1 MEELIVSIKIYTD
14 SASDLPLN
22 IVKENDIGLVCLTV
36 NIKGEFL
43 EDDLG
48 QTIKYD
54 DFYKSLRE
62 GELTSTAQVN
72 VFTFEEAFK
81 KELEK
86 GNDII
91 YISLASELSGTYNSA
106 RIARENLLESYKD
119 RRIEVIDSKG
129 VTLGQGLL
137 VYYANELKKSGKN
150 IDEIVKWIVDNRT
163 KVEYAIILDDLQHLK
178 RGGRISGTTAA
189 IGGLLGV
196 KPTLKVTKEGRV
208 VPGVKLKGRK
218 KAINYLL
225 NEIEEKAV
233 NLEEQIVFI
242 AHSDCEEDAN
252 ALREKVIERY
262 KFKDV
267 ILNNIGPVIGT
278 HAGPDALAV
287 IFIGN
292 ERE

>member
-1 MEELIVSIKIYTD
+1 MSIKIFTD

-36 NIKGEFL
+36 NI
-43 EDDLG
+43 
-48 QTIKYD
+48 
-54 DFYKSLRE
+54 
-62 GELTSTAQVN
+62 
-72 VFTFEEAFK
+72 
-81 KELEK
+81 
-86 GNDII
+86 
-91 YISLASELSGTYNSA
+91 
-106 RIARENLLESYKD
+106 KD

-163 KVEYAIILDDLQHLK
+163 KVQYAIILDDLQHLK

-196 KPTLKVTKEGRV
+196 KPTLKLTKEGRV

-242 AHSDCEEDAN
+242 AHSDCKEDAN
-252 ALREKVIERY
+252 ALREKVTERY

-278 HAGPDALAV
+278 HTGPDALAV

-292 ERE
+292 ERD

>member
-1 MEELIVSIKIYTD
+1 MSIKIYTD

-106 RIARENLLESYKD
+106 RIARENLLELYKD
-119 RRIEVIDSKG
+119 RKIEVIDSKG

-150 IDEIVKWIVDNRT
+150 INEIVKWIVDNRT
-163 KVEYAIILDDLQHLK
+163 KVQYAIILDDLQHLK
-178 RGGRISGTTAA
+178 RGGRISGTTAV

-252 ALREKVIERY
+252 ALREKVTERY

-278 HAGPDALAV
+278 HAGLDALAV

>member
-1 MEELIVSIKIYTD
+1 MSIKIFTD

-72 VFTFEEAFK
+72 VFTFEETFR

-106 RIARENLLESYKD
+106 RIARENLLDLYKD

-163 KVEYAIILDDLQHLK
+163 KVQYAIILDDFQHLK

-196 KPTLKVTKEGRV
+196 KPTLKLTKEGRV

-242 AHSDCEEDAN
+242 AHSDCKEDAN
-252 ALREKVIERY
+252 ALREKVTERY

-292 ERE
+292 ERD

>member
-1 MEELIVSIKIYTD
+1 MSIKIYTD

-106 RIARENLLESYKD
+106 RIARENLLELYKD
-119 RRIEVIDSKG
+119 RKIEVIDSKG

-150 IDEIVKWIVDNRT
+150 INEIVKWIVDNRT
-163 KVEYAIILDDLQHLK
+163 KVQYAIILDDLQHLK
-178 RGGRISGTTAA
+178 RGGRISGTTAV

-252 ALREKVIERY
+252 ALREKVTERY

>member
-1 MEELIVSIKIYTD
+1 MSIKIYTD

-22 IVKENDIGLVCLTV
+22 IVKGNDIGLVCLTV

-54 DFYKSLRE
+54 EFYKSLRE

-81 KELEK
+81 EELEK

-178 RGGRISGTTAA
+178 RGGRISGTTAV

-196 KPTLKVTKEGRV
+196 KPTLKITKEGRV

>member
-1 MEELIVSIKIYTD
+1 MKKFVIFTD
-14 SASDLPLN
+14 SAADLPKSMVKDLDINYLGLICN
-22 IVKENDIGLVCLTV
+22 IDNTEYIDNIDSELTP
-36 NIKGEFL
+36 KA
-43 EDDLG
+43 
-48 QTIKYD
+48 
-54 DFYKSLRE
+54 FYNKLRE
-62 GELTSTAQVN
+62 GIMPSTSQINSFRFVEA
-72 VFTFEEAFK
+72 FEEYVKQGISILYLAF
-81 KELEK
+81 
-86 GNDII
+86 
-91 YISLASELSGTYNSA
+91 SSALSGTYNSSL
-106 RIARENLLESYKD
+106 IAREELLEKYPDADIKIVD
-119 RRIEVIDSKG
+119 TRAAC
-129 VTLGQGLL
+129 LGQGLL
-137 VYYANELKKSGKN
+137 VYYAAQMKKDGKS
-150 IDEIVKWIVDNRT
+150 IDEIYSWVEENKNKLCHYFTVDS
-163 KVEYAIILDDLQHLK
+163 LDHLK

>member
-189 IGGLLGV
+189 IGWLLGV

>member
-1 MEELIVSIKIYTD
+1 MSIKIYTD

-163 KVEYAIILDDLQHLK
+163 KVQYAIILDDLQHLK
-178 RGGRISGTTAA
+178 RGKNIWNNCSNW
-189 IGGLLGV
+189 GV
-196 KPTLKVTKEGRV
+196 TWGKAYTKS
-208 VPGVKLKGRK
+208 
-218 KAINYLL
+218 Y
-225 NEIEEKAV
+225 
-233 NLEEQIVFI
+233 
-242 AHSDCEEDAN
+242 
-252 ALREKVIERY
+252 
-262 KFKDV
+262 
-267 ILNNIGPVIGT
+267 
-278 HAGPDALAV
+278 
-287 IFIGN
+287 
-292 ERE
+292 